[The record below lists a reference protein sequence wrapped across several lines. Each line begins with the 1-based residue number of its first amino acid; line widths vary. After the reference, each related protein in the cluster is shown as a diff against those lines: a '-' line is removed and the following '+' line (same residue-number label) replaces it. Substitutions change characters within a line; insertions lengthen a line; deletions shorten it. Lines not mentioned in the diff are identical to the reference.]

1 MRDWWVFYL
10 PKYLEDAL
18 TSNTSTGSEKSLEA
32 IYNESLE
39 LSKKSQSIIPF
50 MDDEIGRLEEESA
63 KFVAGQL
70 ENTEFTPFRL
80 KQGVYGQRQ
89 ADVQMIRIKIP
100 GGIISTEAMDALGVF
115 TEKFAPLGKGHIT
128 TRENFQFHHVPLLSL
143 IHI

>member
-32 IYNESLE
+32 IYSESLE

-50 MDDEIGRLEEESA
+50 MDDEIGRLEEE
-63 KFVAGQL
+63 
-70 ENTEFTPFRL
+70 
-80 KQGVYGQRQ
+80 
-89 ADVQMIRIKIP
+89 
-100 GGIISTEAMDALGVF
+100 
-115 TEKFAPLGKGHIT
+115 
-128 TRENFQFHHVPLLSL
+128 LSL